1 MGSLLAVAILSVA
14 VVALAAVLLG
24 HLRQR
29 RSLMVWISDVGRREI
44 PEGRGG
50 WVPVFSGL
58 QRVLREQRRERRL
71 QEAKAE
77 CFRQAVMALPDGLV
91 ITNGDGYIE
100 WMNSAAAEQL
110 GLDATR
116 DAGLLLGQLIRY
128 REFHELLDGF
138 NAGQRLS
145 PITLEIGNNGAKRIL
160 SLALI
165 EVAENSRL
173 LLSRDIT
180 ELSRIDVMR
189 RDFIANVSHELR
201 TPLTVISGFL
211 EQLTVEA
218 TTDPAALRGFLA
230 LMNEQAQRMNRLVG
244 DLLTLSRLENSTQ
257 PPGEEVVDV
266 AALADLLA
274 DEARALSG
282 GRHEIKVIERSA
294 VLVRGNGDELRS
306 AFGNLVSNAVRYTP
320 PGGWVHISWRD
331 KPQAL
336 CFEVADSGIGVA
348 PEHVPRI
355 TERFYRVDKGRSA
368 QTGGTGLGLAI
379 VKHVLV
385 RHQGK
390 LEIESEIGRGSKF
403 CATLPRTRGVWE

>member
-1 MGSLLAVAILSVA
+1 MGSVLAIAVLLAA
-14 VVALAAVLLG
+14 VVALSGALLG

-29 RSLMVWISDVGRREI
+29 RSLVVWISDVARREI
-44 PEGRGG
+44 PEGTGG
-50 WVPVFSGL
+50 WAPVFSGL
-58 QRVLREQRRERRL
+58 QRVLREQRRERRI

-77 CFRQAVMALPDGLV
+77 CFRQAIMALPDGLV

-110 GLDATR
+110 GLDASR

-128 REFHELLDGF
+128 REFHELLDSF
-138 NAGQRLS
+138 KAGQRPS
-145 PITLEIGNNGAKRIL
+145 PITLETGSNGTKRIL
-160 SLALI
+160 SLTLI
-165 EVAENSRL
+165 EVADNSRL

-211 EQLTVEA
+211 EQLTVES

-274 DEARALSG
+274 EEARALSG
-282 GRHEIKVIERSA
+282 GRHEIKVIERSP

-320 PGGWVHISWRD
+320 PGGWVHIAWRD
-331 KPQAL
+331 NPQAL

-403 CATLPRTRGVWE
+403 CVTLPRSRGVWE